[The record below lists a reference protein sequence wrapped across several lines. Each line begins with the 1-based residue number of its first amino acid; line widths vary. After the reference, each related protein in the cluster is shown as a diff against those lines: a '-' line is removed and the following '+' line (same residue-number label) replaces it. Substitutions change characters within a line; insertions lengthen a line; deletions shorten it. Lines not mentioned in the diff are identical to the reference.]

1 MPQVQESVR
10 AEMVEMLLR
19 RIRVVLMAR
28 TPCLNEVVCAVTEY
42 IAETSSDTDIW
53 TQDTLVDQIGLH
65 QKTADVLMR
74 NGCDNVRGL
83 LANSPKDLMRLHG
96 FGPAMLESIRKI
108 LRARGLYLRDDQA
121 VSGDSVLARIQGNVG
136 SREKLAAC

>member
-10 AEMVEMLLR
+10 LEMLEILMR
-19 RIRVVLMAR
+19 RIHVILSERV
-28 TPCLNEVVCAVTEY
+28 PCLNEVVCAVTQF
-42 IAETSSDTDIW
+42 IADTSHDSDIW

-74 NGCDNVRGL
+74 NGCVNVRGL

-96 FGPAMLESIRKI
+96 FGPAMLEAIRRV

-121 VSGDSVLARIQGNVG
+121 LTGDSVL
-136 SREKLAAC
+136 SRFHTHELSCS